1 MRRWLG
7 LAMALGAVLLFGS
20 SSWGAAKME
29 VKGVIANWREVKARV
44 PASAYLQLVK
54 IEDNLKG
61 TSDEQGLSAF
71 DSEFPR
77 LSVLADGSFR
87 VDVKDL
93 PTGKFF
99 IALQR
104 ALPREVGGTAISSG
118 TPILLTKEGSP
129 LIIEVPGTF
138 PQDVGEVMVAV
149 RSQGS
154 APASGKN

>member
-1 MRRWLG
+1 
-7 LAMALGAVLLFGS
+7 MALGAVLLFGS

-44 PASAYLQLVK
+44 PTSAYLQLVK

-129 LIIEVPGTF
+129 LIIEMPGTF
-138 PQDVGEVMVAV
+138 PQDVGEVTVAV
-149 RSQGS
+149 RPQGK
-154 APASGKN
+154 PRASGTE